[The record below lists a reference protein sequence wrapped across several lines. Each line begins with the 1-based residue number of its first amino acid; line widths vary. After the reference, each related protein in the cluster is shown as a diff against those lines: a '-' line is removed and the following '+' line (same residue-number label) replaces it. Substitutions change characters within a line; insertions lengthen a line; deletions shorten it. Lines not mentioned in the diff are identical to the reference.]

1 MLSNLDS
8 VIEYF
13 IMINTKIKVFI
24 GMESNKLEK
33 TIEKMVESHFKNIKT
48 PEDFHGIK
56 VDVYPTKYGKEAHI
70 TILMKRPFSGE
81 DSDFLHVVGKEAKSF
96 VYKMFGDYL
105 KGGIICGNSTIDTY
119 NNTKWWFEEKKKLD
133 ENVKSVF
140 VITES
145 QYNVIKEEVE
155 KDYTDLITKLMKKT
169 ILSEYSHAI
178 CDIKVT
184 APKDREVLDGQ
195 KPYLHYKINV
205 YFIGGHGTKLW
216 PRTQGIHDMY
226 DKVMD
231 TIWST
236 IYDYLGIATDLYKT
250 YVPKCENKG

>member
-1 MLSNLDS
+1 
-8 VIEYF
+8 
-13 IMINTKIKVFI
+13 MINTKIKVFI
-24 GMESNKLEK
+24 DMESNKLEK

-48 PEDFHGIK
+48 LEDFHGIK
-56 VDVYPTKYGKEAHI
+56 VDVYPTEYGKAANI
-70 TILMKRPFSGE
+70 TILMKKPFSGE

-96 VYKMFGDYL
+96 VYTMFGDYL
-105 KGGIICGNSTIDTY
+105 TGGISCQTSTIDSY

>member
-1 MLSNLDS
+1 
-8 VIEYF
+8 
-13 IMINTKIKVFI
+13 MINTKIKVFI

-56 VDVYPTKYGKEAHI
+56 VDVYPTEYGKAANI
-70 TILMKRPFSGE
+70 TILMKKPFSGE

-96 VYKMFGDYL
+96 VYTMFGDYL
-105 KGGIICGNSTIDTY
+105 TGGISCQTSTIDTY
-119 NNTKWWFEEKKKLD
+119 NNTKWWYEEKRKLD

-216 PRTQGIHDMY
+216 PRTQGIHDTY

-231 TIWST
+231 AIWST

-250 YVPKCENKG
+250 YVPKCENKEG

>member
-1 MLSNLDS
+1 
-8 VIEYF
+8 
-13 IMINTKIKVFI
+13 MINTKIKVFI
-24 GMESNKLEK
+24 DMESNKLEK

-56 VDVYPTKYGKEAHI
+56 VDVYPTEYGKAANI
-70 TILMKRPFSGE
+70 TILMKKPFSGE

-96 VYKMFGDYL
+96 VYTMFGDYL
-105 KGGIICGNSTIDTY
+105 KGGITCGNSTIDSY

-169 ILSEYSHAI
+169 ILSEYSHVI

-216 PRTQGIHDMY
+216 PRTQGIRDMY

>member
-1 MLSNLDS
+1 
-8 VIEYF
+8 
-13 IMINTKIKVFI
+13 MINTKIKVFI
-24 GMESNKLEK
+24 DMESNKLEK

-56 VDVYPTKYGKEAHI
+56 VDIYPTEYGKAANI

-119 NNTKWWFEEKKKLD
+119 NNTKWWYEEKKKLD

-216 PRTQGIHDMY
+216 PRTQEIHDMY

-250 YVPKCENKG
+250 YVPKCENKEG

>member
-1 MLSNLDS
+1 
-8 VIEYF
+8 
-13 IMINTKIKVFI
+13 MINTKIKVFI
-24 GMESNKLEK
+24 DMESNKLEK
-33 TIEKMVESHFKNIKT
+33 TIEKMVEYHFKNIKT

-56 VDVYPTKYGKEAHI
+56 VDVYPTEYGKAANI

-81 DSDFLHVVGKEAKSF
+81 DSDFLHVIGKEAKSF
-96 VYKMFGDYL
+96 VYTMFGDYL
-105 KGGIICGNSTIDTY
+105 TGGISCGNSTIDTY

-184 APKDREVLDGQ
+184 SPKDREVLDGQ

-216 PRTQGIHDMY
+216 PRTQGIHDTY

-250 YVPKCENKG
+250 YVPKCENKEG

>member
-1 MLSNLDS
+1 
-8 VIEYF
+8 
-13 IMINTKIKVFI
+13 MINTKIKVFI

-56 VDVYPTKYGKEAHI
+56 VDIYPTEYGKAANI

-119 NNTKWWFEEKKKLD
+119 NNTKWWYEEKKKLD

-184 APKDREVLDGQ
+184 SPKDREVLDGQ

-205 YFIGGHGTKLW
+205 YFIGELW
-216 PRTQGIHDMY
+216 PRTHEENDMY

>member
-1 MLSNLDS
+1 
-8 VIEYF
+8 
-13 IMINTKIKVFI
+13 
-24 GMESNKLEK
+24 MESNKLEK
-33 TIEKMVESHFKNIKT
+33 TIEKMVEYHFKNIKT

-56 VDVYPTKYGKEAHI
+56 VDVYPTEYGKAANI

-81 DSDFLHVVGKEAKSF
+81 DSDFLYVVGKEAKSF
-96 VYKMFGDYL
+96 VYTMFGDYL
-105 KGGIICGNSTIDTY
+105 TGGISCQNSTIDTY

-236 IYDYLGIATDLYKT
+236 IYDYLGIATDIYKT